1 MVTLDMSIKNL
12 LRIFFGVFFVMTATF
27 MNTAYAEG
35 DKVEDKPF
43 FEARINW
50 MNEPADLLSP
60 LQQASETDVPDNIG
74 NVTKTTRKSSFKD
87 DRGFEKILLDKVP
100 YGEDLSYMWDVV
112 DGDVD
117 IATVQGLRVD
127 RRNKGL
133 SYTTNKVPIV
143 GTVDGMEFEF
153 ATGDTHEVSVESKI
167 IPFVGKSE
175 RFKVKGSMS
184 SDKSKVFARY
194 TYPFD

>member
-1 MVTLDMSIKNL
+1 MHKKNL
-12 LRIFFGVFFVMTATF
+12 IRIFFGVFFVIAATF
-27 MNTAYAEG
+27 NNTAYAEG
-35 DKVEDKPF
+35 DKVEEKPF

-50 MNEPADLLSP
+50 INEPADFAP
-60 LQQASETDVPDNIG
+60 PQQASEVDVPDNIG

-87 DRGFEKILLDKVP
+87 DRGFEKVLLDKIP
-100 YGEDLSYMWDVV
+100 YGEDLSYMWDIV

-117 IATVQGLRVD
+117 ITTVKGLRVD

-133 SYTTNKVPIV
+133 SYTTNKVPVV
-143 GTVDGMEFEF
+143 GAIDGMEFEF

-175 RFKVKGSMS
+175 RFKLKGSMS
-184 SDKSKVFARY
+184 NDKSKIFARY